1 MPPADPAPAAPLPP
15 VPVPPPPAPVL
26 PAAPVPLPPA
36 PTPNAAAAPEGE
48 GDPGVHLKSGRVS
61 KKPSEWW
68 KAPAFVAKVATD
80 DPATYAEAMAAPDS
94 ELWQRAMDE
103 EIASLYANSTWE
115 LERLPDGAK
124 ALPVKWVYKVKRDA
138 KGNIERYK
146 ARLVVKGF
154 MQEEGIDFTEVYA
167 PVSKHTTLRAFL
179 AEVAACD
186 MELQHLDVKTAFLN
200 GELEERVFIQQPPGY
215 QEGAPGMVCRLRKA
229 LYGLRQAP
237 RAWHLRLSAEL
248 EARGF
253 TASSADPSLYTK
265 GGSDHNV
272 LVLVYV
278 DDILLASD
286 NPNALDSTKA
296 DLMSAFDT
304 RDLGDATFF
313 LGMELVRDRAARTI
327 KLSQHRML
335 LDIAHKYAL
344 GDAKTKATPVS
355 LGTKLASA
363 AEDEQLLDTA
373 AHPYSELVGSLLYVA
388 VCTRPDIAQAVGALA
403 RFMSKPTAVHWSA
416 AKGVL
421 RYLAS
426 TIDYGITFSGG
437 DAPLVGYC
445 DSDYAGDVD
454 SRRSTTGYV
463 FIMHGGAISWNSR
476 LQPTVAVS
484 TTEAEYMAAAS
495 AVKEAL
501 WLRKLMAD
509 LGHDVST
516 LKIYGDNQG
525 ALKLLKHPIASV
537 RSKHID
543 VIYHFSRERVAR
555 KEVEFEY
562 ISTERM
568 VADIMTKALP
578 ESKFVFCREGMGVSV

>member
-1 MPPADPAPAAPLPP
+1 
-15 VPVPPPPAPVL
+15 
-26 PAAPVPLPPA
+26 
-36 PTPNAAAAPEGE
+36 
-48 GDPGVHLKSGRVS
+48 
-61 KKPSEWW
+61 
-68 KAPAFVAKVATD
+68 
-80 DPATYAEAMAAPDS
+80 
-94 ELWQRAMDE
+94 
-103 EIASLYANSTWE
+103 
-115 LERLPDGAK
+115 
-124 ALPVKWVYKVKRDA
+124 
-138 KGNIERYK
+138 
-146 ARLVVKGF
+146 
-154 MQEEGIDFTEVYA
+154 
-167 PVSKHTTLRAFL
+167 
-179 AEVAACD
+179 
-186 MELQHLDVKTAFLN
+186 
-200 GELEERVFIQQPPGY
+200 
-215 QEGAPGMVCRLRKA
+215 
-229 LYGLRQAP
+229 
-237 RAWHLRLSAEL
+237 
-248 EARGF
+248 
-253 TASSADPSLYTK
+253 
-265 GGSDHNV
+265 
-272 LVLVYV
+272 
-278 DDILLASD
+278 
-286 NPNALDSTKA
+286 
-296 DLMSAFDT
+296 
-304 RDLGDATFF
+304 
-313 LGMELVRDRAARTI
+313 
-327 KLSQHRML
+327 
-335 LDIAHKYAL
+335 
-344 GDAKTKATPVS
+344 
-355 LGTKLASA
+355 
-363 AEDEQLLDTA
+363 
-373 AHPYSELVGSLLYVA
+373 
-388 VCTRPDIAQAVGALA
+388 
-403 RFMSKPTAVHWSA
+403 MSKPTAVHWSA